1 MPLSRAEAVVSLDHV
16 SKSFAGVR
24 ALRDVSFALGQGEI
38 RAICGENGAGKSTLV
53 KLLMGI
59 VQPDA
64 GTIAFNGEPMHVRG
78 PQHAQAL
85 GLGFVAQELSLA
97 PRLSVLDNIWL
108 GSRDVP
114 LFHRTARLRAR
125 AQAALAQLDLKDWDL
140 DRPVLS
146 LTMGERQMVEIA
158 RLLARDA
165 RVLIL
170 DEPTA
175 TLTDAEIARI
185 LAALKALKAQG
196 RSIIYISHRLGEVFD
211 LCDTV
216 TVLRNGEHVATA
228 PVAQVTRGQLIEQ
241 MIGRPLG
248 DMYPADRPAPT
259 QGGEV
264 VVERLNVPGQVHE
277 FTLRAPRG
285 QIVCVTGQIG
295 SGANMVT
302 RALAGLLPDATGTCA
317 VDGKPLPL
325 GSVSD
330 SVEHNVLFVSED
342 RAAEGLFYQLRVLD
356 NLVASSLS
364 ANTRAGF
371 LRWPAL
377 QRLAGSLAARV
388 GVDRKRLRS
397 LAAHLSGGNQ
407 QKLLFG
413 RVLREGRP
421 GVLLMNEPT
430 RGVDVGAR
438 ADIYRLMRTMCDQGY
453 ALIIASSDLE
463 EVVGIADLVVT
474 AYRGRVVGRYARH
487 EIDMARILADI
498 THPATHELAA
508 A

>member
-1 MPLSRAEAVVSLDHV
+1 MRLSEADAVVSLDRA
-16 SKSFAGVR
+16 SKSFGSVR
-24 ALRDVSFALGQGEI
+24 ALQEVSFSLAQGEI

-59 VQPDA
+59 VQPDS
-64 GTIAFNGEPMHVRG
+64 GTIAIGGEAVRVRG

-114 LFHRTARLRAR
+114 LFHRTRALRTR
-125 AQAALAQLDLKDWDL
+125 GQAALSQLNLADWDL
-140 DRPVLS
+140 DRPVQT
-146 LTMGERQMVEIA
+146 LTMGERQMIEIA
-158 RLLARDA
+158 RLLARNA

-175 TLTDAEIARI
+175 TLTDAEIERI
-185 LAALKALKAQG
+185 LDALRTLRAQG
-196 RSIIYISHRLGEVFD
+196 RSIIYISHRLSEVFD
-211 LCDTV
+211 LCDSV

-228 PVAQVTRGQLIEQ
+228 PVAEMTRDRLIAL
-241 MIGRPLG
+241 MLGRSFG
-248 DMYPADRPAPT
+248 DMYPQNRLTRAR
-259 QGGEV
+259 GKEI
-264 VVERLNVPGQVHE
+264 VVEGLNIPGQV
-277 FTLRAPRG
+277 RG
-285 QIVCVTGQIG
+285 LSLLASRGRIVCITGQIG

-302 RALAGLLPDATGTCA
+302 RTLAGLLPDATGRFV
-317 VDGKPLPL
+317 VDGTSLPL
-325 GSVSD
+325 GSVAR
-330 SVEHNVLFVSED
+330 SVARNVLFVSED
-342 RAAEGLFYQLRVLD
+342 RAAEGVFHQLRVRD

-371 LRWPAL
+371 VRWPAL
-377 QRLAGSLAARV
+377 NRLARSLAERV
-388 GVDRKRLRS
+388 GVDRARVAS
-397 LAAHLSGGNQ
+397 LAAQLSGGNQ
-407 QKLLFG
+407 QKVLFG
-413 RVLREGRP
+413 RALREGSP

-453 ALIIASSDLE
+453 AVIIASSDLE
-463 EVVGIADLVVT
+463 EVVGIADTVVT
-474 AYRGRVVGRYARH
+474 IYRGRMVGHYERPD
-487 EIDMARILADI
+487 IDMARVLADI
-498 THPATHELAA
+498 THPPASEQAA